1 MRKFTKEITALLA
14 AAAMS
19 ASTGISAGAA
29 SEEIFATVG
38 DTMAPTE
45 EYPPV
50 DGGFM
55 PPDDYIKPQTTT
67 VPDTTMLAGTYT
79 TTTTPTATKL
89 AGTYTS
95 PTTTTVTPSLA
106 GTYISPTTT
115 TVTPPL
121 AGTYISPT
129 TTTVIPPLAGEPLP
143 PDEYIDPPL
152 AGVPL
157 PPDEYI
163 ESTTTTTEEI
173 PPIMGGFPLPDPDGD
188 VNLDGRFGIADIVTM
203 QRWML
208 GKKDIEVKH
217 WGNADLYDD
226 GKIDVFD
233 ICLMREKLIK
243 DNLIDKKYTFLEFQ
257 ITENV
262 ENTDMSQYKSVSG
275 WMGAKE
281 YYGKGYS
288 PVTDS
293 EGNVTKPEYYVT
305 YLVSAYPDYA
315 DGGQYITK
323 IEITDP
329 LVMVHGITVNSSF
342 KEFEAVFKA
351 LGYTT
356 SVAEKGGYVQYNAK
370 NKDGISYTIYLSNS
384 NNIKK
389 MTIQAEVTN
398 REGIIF

>member
-19 ASTGISAGAA
+19 ASNGITASAAPD
-29 SEEIFATVG
+29 EIFATVG

-45 EYPPV
+45 EFPPV
-50 DGGFM
+50 EGDIL
-55 PPDDYIKPQTTT
+55 PPDDYIEPQTTT

-95 PTTTTVTPSLA
+95 PTTTTVTP
-106 GTYISPTTT
+106 
-115 TVTPPL
+115 PL
-121 AGTYISPT
+121 AGTYTSP
-129 TTTVIPPLAGEPLP
+129 P
-143 PDEYIDPPL
+143 
-152 AGVPL
+152 
-157 PPDEYI
+157 
-163 ESTTTTTEEI
+163 TTTTTEEI

-188 VNLDGRFGIADIVTM
+188 VNLDGRFGIADIVTI

-217 WGNADLYDD
+217 WGNADLYND

-233 ICLMREKLIK
+233 VCLMREKLIK

-329 LVMVHGITVNSSF
+329 SVMVHGITVNSSF

-351 LGYTT
+351 LGYTA
-356 SVAEKGGYVQYNAK
+356 SVAEKGGYMQYNAK
-370 NKDGISYTIYLSNS
+370 NKDGISYSIYLSND
-384 NNIKK
+384 IKK

>member
-50 DGGFM
+50 DGGYM
-55 PPDDYIKPQTTT
+55 PPDNYIEPQTTT

-129 TTTVIPPLAGEPLP
+129 TTTVTPPLAGT
-143 PDEYIDPPL
+143 YISPTTTTVTPPL
-152 AGVPL
+152 AGTYTS
-157 PPDEYI
+157 PP
-163 ESTTTTTEEI
+163 TTTTTEEI

-262 ENTDMSQYKSVSG
+262 ENTDFSGYKSVSG

-329 LVMVHGITVNSSF
+329 SVMVHGITVNSSF
-342 KEFEAVFKA
+342 KEFAAVFKA
-351 LGYTT
+351 LGYTA
-356 SVAEKGGYVQYNAK
+356 SVAEKDGCVQYNAK
-370 NKDGISYTIYLSNS
+370 NKDGISYTIYLSNL
-384 NNIKK
+384 NNTKK

>member
-19 ASTGISAGAA
+19 ASNGLTASAAPD
-29 SEEIFATVG
+29 EIFATVG

-45 EYPPV
+45 EFPPV
-50 DGGFM
+50 EGDILL
-55 PPDDYIKPQTTT
+55 PDDYIEPQTTT

-79 TTTTPTATKL
+79 TTQAVE
-89 AGTYTS
+89 
-95 PTTTTVTPSLA
+95 TTTTT
-106 GTYISPTTT
+106 
-115 TVTPPL
+115 
-121 AGTYISPT
+121 
-129 TTTVIPPLAGEPLP
+129 IPPLAGEPLP

-163 ESTTTTTEEI
+163 EETTTTTTEEI

-188 VNLDGRFGIADIVTM
+188 INRDGKFGIADIVTT
-203 QRWML
+203 QRWLL
-208 GKKDIEVKH
+208 GKKDIEVKY
-217 WGNADLYDD
+217 WENADLYMD
-226 GKIDVFD
+226 GRIDVFD
-233 ICLMREKLIK
+233 VCLMREKLIK
-243 DNLIDKKYTFLEFQ
+243 NNLTDKNYSFLEFR

-262 ENTDMSQYKSVSG
+262 ENTDFSQYESVSG

-329 LVMVHGITVNSSF
+329 AVLVNGITVESPF
-342 KEFEAVFKA
+342 EEFEAVFKA
-351 LGYTT
+351 MDYETYL
-356 SVAEKGGYVQYNAK
+356 SEHSNHIQCNAK
-370 NKDGISYTIYLSNS
+370 SKDGITYTLYVSNDTR
-384 NNIKK
+384 KL
-389 MTIQAEVTN
+389 TIQAEVTN
-398 REGIIF
+398 REGIQF

>member
-19 ASTGISAGAA
+19 ASNGITASAAPD
-29 SEEIFATVG
+29 EIFATVG

-45 EYPPV
+45 EFPPLEGDV
-50 DGGFM
+50 AL
-55 PPDDYIKPQTTT
+55 PDDYIEPQTTT

-89 AGTYTS
+89 AGAYTT
-95 PTTTTVTPSLA
+95 PITATT
-106 GTYISPTTT
+106 
-115 TVTPPL
+115 
-121 AGTYISPT
+121 
-129 TTTVIPPLAGEPLP
+129 IPPLAGEPLP

-163 ESTTTTTEEI
+163 ESTTTRIMGGTTPPDNYIETTTTTTEEI

-217 WGNADLYDD
+217 WGNADLYNDD
-226 GKIDVFD
+226 KIDVFD
-233 ICLMREKLIK
+233 VCLMREKLIK

-262 ENTDMSQYKSVSG
+262 ENTDFSRYKSVSG

-281 YYGKGYS
+281 YYGSEYS

-329 LVMVHGITVNSSF
+329 SVMVHGITVNSSF

-351 LGYTT
+351 LGYTA

-370 NKDGISYTIYLSNS
+370 NKDGISYSIYLSNS
-384 NNIKK
+384 NDIKK

>member
-19 ASTGISAGAA
+19 ASTGISASAA
-29 SEEIFATVG
+29 SEEIYATAG
-38 DTMAPTE
+38 AAMAPTE

-50 DGGFM
+50 DGGYM
-55 PPDDYIKPQTTT
+55 PPDDYIEPQTTT

-89 AGTYTS
+89 VGTYTT
-95 PTTTTVTPSLA
+95 PTTATT
-106 GTYISPTTT
+106 
-115 TVTPPL
+115 
-121 AGTYISPT
+121 
-129 TTTVIPPLAGEPLP
+129 IPPLAGEPLP

-152 AGVPL
+152 AGIPL

-163 ESTTTTTEEI
+163 ESTTTRMMGGTTPPDNYIETTTTTEEI

-188 VNLDGRFGIADIVTM
+188 INRDGKFGIADVVTM
-203 QRWML
+203 QKWML
-208 GKKDIEVKH
+208 GKKDIEVKY
-217 WGNADLYDD
+217 WESADLCKD

-233 ICLMREKLIK
+233 VCLMREKLIK

-281 YYGKGYS
+281 YYGSEYS

-329 LVMVHGITVNSSF
+329 SVMVHGITVNSSF
-342 KEFEAVFKA
+342 EDFETVFKA
-351 LGYTT
+351 LGYTA
-356 SVAEKGGYVQYNAK
+356 SVAENGSYVQYNAK
-370 NKDGISYTIYLSNS
+370 NKDGISYSIYISND
-384 NNIKK
+384 IKK

>member
-19 ASTGISAGAA
+19 ASNGITASAAPD
-29 SEEIFATVG
+29 EIFATVG

-45 EYPPV
+45 EFPPLEGDV
-50 DGGFM
+50 AL
-55 PPDDYIKPQTTT
+55 PDDYIKPQTTT

-121 AGTYISPT
+121 AGTFTSP
-129 TTTVIPPLAGEPLP
+129 P
-143 PDEYIDPPL
+143 
-152 AGVPL
+152 
-157 PPDEYI
+157 
-163 ESTTTTTEEI
+163 TTTTTEEI

-351 LGYTT
+351 LGYTV

>member
-19 ASTGISAGAA
+19 ASTGASASAA
-29 SEEIFATVG
+29 SEEIYATAGVA
-38 DTMAPTE
+38 MAPTE

-50 DGGFM
+50 DGDYM
-55 PPDDYIKPQTTT
+55 PPDDYIEPQTTT
-67 VPDTTMLAGTYT
+67 VPDT
-79 TTTTPTATKL
+79 TKL

-95 PTTTTVTPSLA
+95 PTTTTTTPPVA
-106 GTYISPTTT
+106 GTYISPTTAT
-115 TVTPPL
+115 N
-121 AGTYISPT
+121 
-129 TTTVIPPLAGEPLP
+129 IPPLAGEPLP

-163 ESTTTTTEEI
+163 ESTTTHMIGGTTPPDNYIESTTTTTTTEEI

-188 VNLDGRFGIADIVTM
+188 INLDGKFGIADVVTM
-203 QRWML
+203 QKWLL
-208 GKKDIEVKH
+208 GKKDIEVKYLE
-217 WGNADLYDD
+217 NADLYND

-233 ICLMREKLIK
+233 VCLMREKLIK

-262 ENTDMSQYKSVSG
+262 ENTDFSQYNRVSG

-281 YYGKGYS
+281 YYGSEYS
-288 PVTDS
+288 PVIDS
-293 EGNVTKPEYYVT
+293 EGYETKPEYYVT

-315 DGGQYITK
+315 DGGQYITR

-329 LVMVHGITVNSSF
+329 SVMVHGLTVESSF
-342 KEFEAVFKA
+342 EEFESVFKA
-351 LGYTT
+351 MDYET
-356 SVAEKGGYVQYNAK
+356 SVSEQGSYVQYNAK
-370 NKDGISYTIYLSNS
+370 NEDGISYTLYISS
-384 NNIKK
+384 DIKK
-389 MTIQAEVTN
+389 LTIQAEVTN
-398 REGIIF
+398 REGIQF

>member
-19 ASTGISAGAA
+19 ASTGVSAGAA

-50 DGGFM
+50 DGGYM
-55 PPDDYIKPQTTT
+55 PPDDYIEPQTTT

-95 PTTTTVTPSLA
+95 PTTTTTIPPLA
-106 GTYISPTTT
+106 GKPLPPDEYITTT
-115 TVTPPL
+115 TVTPPV
-121 AGTYISPT
+121 AGTYTSPIIT
-129 TTTVIPPLAGEPLP
+129 TTI
-143 PDEYIDPPL
+143 PPL

-157 PPDEYI
+157 PPDEYT
-163 ESTTTTTEEI
+163 EATTTTTEEI

-188 VNLDGRFGIADIVTM
+188 VNLDGRFGIADIVTI

-217 WGNADLYDD
+217 WGNADLYNDD
-226 GKIDVFD
+226 KIDVFD
-233 ICLMREKLIK
+233 VCLMREKLIK

-262 ENTDMSQYKSVSG
+262 ENTDFSGYKSVSG

-329 LVMVHGITVNSSF
+329 SVMVHGITVNSSF

-351 LGYTT
+351 LGYTV

-384 NNIKK
+384 NNRKK

-398 REGIIF
+398 SEGIIF